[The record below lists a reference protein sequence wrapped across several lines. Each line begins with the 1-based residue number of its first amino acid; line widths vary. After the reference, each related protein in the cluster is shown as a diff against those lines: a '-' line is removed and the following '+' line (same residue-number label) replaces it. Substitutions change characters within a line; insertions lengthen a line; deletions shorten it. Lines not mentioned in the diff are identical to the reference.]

1 MDGKFCIECG
11 RKLDMNARF
20 CPTCGRPQPEIQI
33 PAEIIKPEA
42 APVTAD
48 NAAEKVTAA
57 VPESTAASAAET
69 ENETEPEKSSGP
81 ESAPE
86 TAAAPPPPPPPSPF
100 TQPFPQPENTV
111 NDVSAPEQKK
121 GGMAGAYILLIVAA
135 LLIVAL
141 FVWAVF
147 AMNKFSMTHKT
158 KSSSSR
164 SISVVKPGEPDISE
178 YSGVGGKG
186 SSSGHSGRKETSDKE
201 GGYSGVGGKSGV
213 SYEADDYTAG
223 RDIPAGEYLVVADT
237 ENFGYEEEEYI
248 PSFYLGVYEDP
259 NEEHKVH
266 TGWFQCSTYVKV
278 NEGEDIHFSWA
289 TAYPA
294 DSTAVKND
302 PFERAGMF
310 LVGKDVEPGEYE
322 IESLTDQGYES
333 YAVFDSIDDV
343 MADDGFSSREY
354 PYGEADKLTLR
365 EGQYVQLEWCRLK
378 K

>member
-20 CPTCGRPQPEIQI
+20 CPTCGRPQPD
-33 PAEIIKPEA
+33 IKLPEETA
-42 APVTAD
+42 KPGTVTY
-48 NAAEKVTAA
+48 
-57 VPESTAASAAET
+57 AAET
-69 ENETEPEKSSGP
+69 PAEQVAAAAAEDNTAAAP
-81 ESAPE
+81 PE
-86 TAAAPPPPPPPSPF
+86 TAEAPVQENAPGPVNAPGAAAAPPPPPYQ
-100 TQPFPQPENTV
+100 QPGNTIS
-111 NDVSAPEQKK
+111 DVSAPEQKK

-164 SISVVKPGEPDISE
+164 SISVVKPSEPDISE

-333 YAVFDSIDDV
+333 YAIFDSIDDV

>member
-11 RKLDMNARF
+11 RKLDVNARF
-20 CPTCGRPQPEIQI
+20 CPTCGRSQPEIQI

-42 APVTAD
+42 EPVTAD

-57 VPESTAASAAET
+57 VPESTAASEAET
-69 ENETEPEKSSGP
+69 ANETEPEKSSGT
-81 ESAPE
+81 ESASE
-86 TAAAPPPPPPPSPF
+86 TAAAPPPPPSPF
-100 TQPFPQPENTV
+100 TQSFPQPENTV
-111 NDVSAPEQKK
+111 NDVSAPEQK

-147 AMNKFSMTHKT
+147 AMNRFSMTHKT
-158 KSSSSR
+158 KESSSR
-164 SISVVKPGEPDISE
+164 SISVVKPVEPDISE

-186 SSSGHSGRKETSDKE
+186 SYAGRSSEKETSDKD
-201 GGYSGVGGKSGV
+201 GDYAGVGGKSGV

-223 RDIPAGEYLVVADT
+223 RNIPAGEYLVIADVNDFMT
-237 ENFGYEEEEYI
+237 EEEEYI

-259 NEEHKVH
+259 DEENKIHA
-266 TGWFQCSTYVKV
+266 GWFQCSTYVKV
-278 NEGEDIHFSWA
+278 NEGEDLHFSWA

-294 DSTAVKND
+294 DSTGVRND

-310 LVGKDVEPGEYE
+310 LVGKDVKPGTYE

-343 MADDGFSSREY
+343 MADDGFGSREY
-354 PYGEADKLTLR
+354 LNDESTKLTLR